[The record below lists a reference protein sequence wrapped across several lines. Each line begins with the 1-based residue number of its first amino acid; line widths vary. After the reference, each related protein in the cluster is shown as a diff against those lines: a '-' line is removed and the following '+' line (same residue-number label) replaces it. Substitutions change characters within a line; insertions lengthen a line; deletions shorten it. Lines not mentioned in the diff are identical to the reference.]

1 MGCGAW
7 IVAAVLT
14 LSALVGDPPGDL
26 AIGELGNVS
35 ILARVGTFPE
45 GTSGLSSLVTL
56 CNVGTTDVPWRAA
69 MDEAHP
75 GVALQLYRSAPG
87 PTGHQRLVQVG
98 TSWVSH
104 RYAVASQAACGPC
117 GGQAGIDYLAPDC
130 SDTISA
136 SGQGNAFWLG
146 PRSEW
151 NAHTGH
157 WTCPGSFFDG
167 LPVDCQRDEDGS
179 GLSPTEARLEVDDAE
194 LLVPGSTFFY
204 EAVALSGTEQAP
216 FDNVASRQVSF
227 QWTGVS
233 WFAQVPSAGNPLLP
247 GPAVLR
253 FGDDSA
259 SADLGPHDGQV
270 VAAVDVTDLGG
281 GLWRYEL
288 ALLNRSLDGGIDR
301 IDLPVGSVVSDVSF
315 ADGDQDP
322 TGDWTLAVSGTIVRW
337 SAPAEADPLAWSEL
351 LSFGFTTDAPPSP
364 GSLRASVAEV
374 GPGGEAVL
382 LSLTLPTDGS
392 AFTDEGCALA
402 GVAGDPWLT
411 GSGDL
416 SAGSSNAVAL
426 SSAAPGAT
434 AGLFL
439 AFASTPAPFK
449 GGKLKPVPFFD
460 PVIVSTSAAGEIP
473 LPFVMPAGVPPGTE
487 LWVQWAIQDAAA
499 MNGVALSNAVLGVT
513 P

>member
-7 IVAAVLT
+7 IVAAVLA

-26 AIGELGNVS
+26 AIGALGNVTVLS
-35 ILARVGTFPE
+35 HVGTFPD
-45 GTSGLSSLVTL
+45 GTSGVSALVTL
-56 CNVGTTDVPWRAA
+56 CNVGTTDIPWRAA

-75 GVALQLYRSAPG
+75 GVALQLYRLAPG
-87 PTGHQRLVQVG
+87 PAGHERLVQVG

-117 GGQAGIDYLAPDC
+117 GGQSGVDHLAPDC

-136 SGQGNAFWLG
+136 TGQGNAFWLG
-146 PRSEW
+146 PRDEW
-151 NAHTGH
+151 SAHAGA
-157 WTCPGSFFDG
+157 WTCEGSFFDG
-167 LPVDCQRDEDGS
+167 QPVDCLRDEDGS

-194 LLVPGSTFFY
+194 LLVPGATFFY
-204 EAVALSGTEQAP
+204 EAIVLSGTEQAP
-216 FDNVASRQVSF
+216 FDNAASREVAF
-227 QWTGVS
+227 VWTGAS
-233 WFAQVPSAGNPLLP
+233 WITQVPSAGNPLVP

-259 SADLGPHDGQV
+259 SADLAPHDGQV

-288 ALLNRSLDGGIDR
+288 ALLNRSLDGGVDR
-301 IDLPVGSVVSDVSF
+301 IDLPVGSGVSDVGF
-315 ADGDQDP
+315 ADGDDDP
-322 TGDWTLAVSGTIVRW
+322 ADDWSLDVSGTSARW
-337 SAPAEADPLAWSEL
+337 SAPAGAAPLAWGEL
-351 LSFGFTTDAPPSP
+351 LSFGFTTNAPPAP
-364 GSLRASVAEV
+364 GTLRVSVAEP

-382 LSLTLPTDGS
+382 LALSLPDDDG

-402 GVAGDPWLT
+402 GVAGEPWLT
-411 GSGDL
+411 GAGDL
-416 SAGSSNAVAL
+416 SAGSANAVAL
-426 SSAAPGAT
+426 SSAAPSAT

-439 AFASTPAPFK
+439 ALASTPAPFK
-449 GGKLKPVPFFD
+449 GGTLKPVPFFD
-460 PVIVSTSAAGEIP
+460 PVITTTDGAGAIP

-499 MNGVALSNAVLGVT
+499 VKGVSLSNAILGVA